1 MKIHLFFNQ
10 SFFMKQKLLL
20 SCCLLGSILGQ
31 AQFID
36 ATNYRGAFAPA
47 PAKQW
52 TDNWTN
58 FDPQNAVYP
67 ATNVT
72 VNADINANTTWTN
85 NNTYLLQGK
94 IYVNDGFTLTI
105 QPGTV
110 IRGSLTDLTSSLIV
124 AKGGKLIAEGT
135 ECQPI
140 VFTSNQPA
148 GSRATGDWGG
158 VILLGKADNNAT
170 GANALIEGLV
180 NSDPRNF
187 HGGNDDADNSGSLK
201 YVRLE
206 YGGYIFSANNEIN
219 GLTMG
224 SVGSATTI
232 DYVQVSFNQDDA
244 FEWFGGTVNCKHLVA
259 YRTKD
264 DDFDTDLGYRGQ
276 LQYCLGIKD
285 PAFSDVSE
293 SNGFESDNTPSA
305 GSNGKVTPKTS
316 PAFHNVTLLGA
327 YRCGYAG
334 GVDALH
340 WRAAHLRRNTE
351 IDVYNSIFIGFRDGI
366 HIQDNSGTY
375 ANFDAGRLNFK
386 NNLVAGNYTANPAHK
401 AWFDAGTRTRLTA
414 LVHGNDST
422 NSGGDCAAQVLVNAF
437 PANYL
442 NPDFRPNTSYFDPG
456 GLTSVSTTAPNLFAF
471 PDIQVGGFNAG
482 AGADFGVFIG
492 EEGSGIAN
500 GTVTLTIPKVAGF
513 DITVPGLTLS
523 GTPQLGTN
531 GTTNGQP
538 NNNGDWLFSDDGAN
552 IIVTLKPGAAIA
564 KGGNSIP
571 GLYITRQIGSAP
583 GISPIVVTVT
593 TANDSNASDNTGVIT
608 VILN

>member
-1 MKIHLFFNQ
+1 
-10 SFFMKQKLLL
+10 MKQKLLL

-47 PAKQW
+47 PVKQW
-52 TDNWTN
+52 TDTWTN

-72 VNADINANTTWTN
+72 VNTDISVNTTWTK
-85 NNTYLLQGK
+85 NNTYLLSGK
-94 IYVNDGFTLTI
+94 IYVNDGATLTI
-105 QPGTV
+105 QAGTI
-110 IRGSLTDLTSSLIV
+110 IRGDLADPTSSLIV
-124 AKGGKLIAEGT
+124 AKGGKLMAEGT
-135 ECQPI
+135 ECEPI

-148 GSRATGDWGG
+148 GNRATGDWGG

-180 NSDPRNF
+180 NTDPRNF
-187 HGGNDDADNSGSLK
+187 HGGTNDADNSGSLK

-219 GLTMG
+219 GLTFG
-224 SVGSATTI
+224 SVGSGTTI

-285 PAFSDVSE
+285 PTFADVSE
-293 SNGFESDNTPSA
+293 SNGFEADNSPGT
-305 GSNGKVTPKTS
+305 GSNGKITPKSS
-316 PAFHNVTLLGA
+316 PSFYNVTLLGA
-327 YRCGYAG
+327 YRCGYVG
-334 GVDALH
+334 SVDALH
-340 WRAAHLRRNTE
+340 RRGGHFRRNTE
-351 IDVYNSIFIGFRDGI
+351 IDVYNSILIGFKEGI
-366 HIQDNSGTY
+366 HIQDNNGTY
-375 ANFDAGRLNFK
+375 SNFDNNLLVFK
-386 NNLVAGNYTANPAHK
+386 NNLVAGNYTANPTHVVS
-401 AWFDAGTRTRLTA
+401 FDAGTRTRFQRVDL
-414 LVHGNDST
+414 GNDST
-422 NSGGDCAAQVLVNAF
+422 NAGGNCASQVLVNAF
-437 PANYL
+437 PASYL
-442 NPDFRPNTSYFDPG
+442 NPDFRPNQSYVDPG
-456 GLTSVSTTAPNLFAF
+456 GLPSISSTTPNLFAF

-492 EEGSGIAN
+492 EEGLGIAN

-538 NNNGDWLFSDDGAN
+538 NNNGDWLFSDDGSN
-552 IIVTLKPGAAIA
+552 IIATLKPGAAIA
-564 KGGNSIP
+564 KGGNSKP
-571 GLYITRQIGSAP
+571 GLYNTRQIGSAP